1 MSATI
6 GLDLGGTKLLGLC
19 VSDDGAVLSRA
30 RRDTGRETSPARA
43 LSLVHELVEVLCA
56 EAQVEVRAVGV
67 GFPGLVDAP
76 RGVVRST
83 VMIDGW
89 RDVAF
94 AAMVRDATGLPCAI
108 DNDVNAAAV
117 AELEVRKRAGEDIAA
132 PDASMLLA
140 AVGTGIGGAI
150 TVGGR
155 LWRGRSGAAGELGN
169 TSIDR
174 HGATCWC
181 ARRGCLNTTA
191 SGTALERAWGLPTPL
206 RDAWNAGDPRA
217 REVVL
222 EGARSLGYGIA
233 NAVQLLAPTLVALGG
248 GVAEYGEAWR
258 AEVEA
263 TVRAETFFE
272 AMEHCRVEL
281 ARAGYDAGAL
291 GAARLAQ
298 EAIS

>member
-1 MSATI
+1 MNAAI

-19 VSDDGAVLSRA
+19 VADDGSVLARD

-43 LSLVHELVEVLCA
+43 LSLVCELT
-56 EAQVEVRAVGV
+56 EALRARSGAAVRAVGV

-89 RDVAF
+89 RDVDF
-94 AAMVRDATGLPCAI
+94 ASMVRGATGLRCAI

-117 AELEVRKRAGEDIAA
+117 AELDVRRRAGEDVTA

-181 ARRGCLNTTA
+181 SRRGCLNTTA
-191 SGTALERAWGLPTPL
+191 SGTALERAWGRPTPL
-206 RDAWNAGDPRA
+206 REAWDAGDPRA

-222 EGARSLGYGIA
+222 EGARALGYGLA
-233 NAVQLLAPTLVALGG
+233 NAVQLLAPTLVVLGG
-248 GVAEYGEAWR
+248 GVAEYGEPWR

-263 TVRAETFFE
+263 AVRAETFFE

-291 GAARLAQ
+291 GAARLAR
-298 EAIS
+298 EAVS

>member
-43 LSLVHELVEVLCA
+43 LSLVHELVEALRG
-56 EAQVEVRAVGV
+56 EARVAVCAVGV

-117 AELEVRKRAGEDIAA
+117 AELEVRKRAGEDVAA

-298 EAIS
+298 EAVS